1 MRAISAADAIT
12 PAVERTKAFLFRP
25 FSWGTFLKLGL
36 VALVT
41 EGLGSNF
48 RSSSSPSRGGG
59 GGGGSS
65 LGRGPTIH
73 SLSDIQ
79 PLWIAEGV
87 AMLMLLFVFAAAV
100 YYLITRLRF
109 AFFHCLVHNTKEI
122 RPGWELYK
130 EQASRFFWLNMAIGA
145 CFLLLVGLIS
155 IPFVAGFWR
164 LIRDVPPGGHP
175 NIGMMLG
182 LILPLVPIILLLVVA
197 GISLDIILRDFM
209 LPHYALEDA
218 SAGEAWSS
226 VWARITT
233 EKGQFFAYAL
243 LRLILPTIAGIAI
256 FMILLIPGLVLAGAV
271 AGMEL
276 GIHSAFANSTGSA
289 SVAGIMLQVFFG
301 LVAFGFFLL
310 ASICLGGPLSTGTRE
325 YAILFYGGRYQVLG
339 DLLYPQPLPPS
350 GLPAGIPAV

>member
-36 VALVT
+36 VALIT

-48 RSSSSPSRGGG
+48 RSGSSHRGGG
-59 GGGGSS
+59 GTGS
-65 LGRGPTIH
+65 GRGPIH
-73 SLSDIQ
+73 SLSDIPPQ
-79 PLWIAEGV
+79 WIVAGV
-87 AMLMLLFVFAAAV
+87 AMVLLMIVIAAV
-100 YYLITRLRF
+100 VFYLITRLRF
-109 AFFHCLVHNTKEI
+109 AFFHCLVHNTKQI

-130 EQASRFFWLNMAIGA
+130 EQASRFFWLNVSIGF

-164 LIRDVPPGGHP
+164 LFHEMQPGGQP
-175 NIGMMLG
+175 NIGMLIG
-182 LILPLVPIILLLVVA
+182 LILPLVPIILLLVVL
-197 GISLDIILRDFM
+197 GIALDVILRDFM

-226 VWARITT
+226 VWARVTA

-243 LRLILPTIAGIAI
+243 LRLILPTVAGIAI
-256 FMILLIPGLVLAGAV
+256 FIILLIPGLVLAGAV
-271 AGMEL
+271 AGVEL
-276 GIHSAFANSTGSA
+276 GIHSAFATSTGSA
-289 SVAGIMLQVFFG
+289 SVAGIMLQVFVG
-301 LVAFGFFLL
+301 IVAFGFFAL

-350 GLPAGIPAV
+350 GVPAGLPAV

>member
-1 MRAISAADAIT
+1 MRAISAAEAIA
-12 PAVERTKAFLFRP
+12 PAVERTRTFLFRP

-36 VALVT
+36 VALIT

-48 RSSSSPSRGGG
+48 RSSSGSHG

-65 LGRGPTIH
+65 SGGGPGIR
-73 SLSDIQ
+73 SLSHIQ

-87 AMLMLLFVFAAAV
+87 AMLLLLFVIAAAV
-100 YYLITRLRF
+100 FYLITRLRF
-109 AFFHCLVHNTKEI
+109 AFFHCLVHNTKMI
-122 RPGWELYK
+122 RPGWDLHK
-130 EQASRFFWLNMAIGA
+130 EQASRFFWLNLAIGA

-155 IPFVAGFWR
+155 IPFVAGFLWLFR
-164 LIRDVPPGGHP
+164 NMQPGGHP
-175 NIGMMLG
+175 DIGLLLG
-182 LILPLVPIILLLVVA
+182 LILPLVPIILLLVIA
-197 GISLDIILRDFM
+197 GIALDIILRDFM

-218 SAGEAWSS
+218 SAGEAWNS

-243 LRLILPTIAGIAI
+243 LRLILPTVAGIAI

-289 SVAGIMLQVFFG
+289 SVAGVMLQVFFG
-301 LVAFGFFLL
+301 IVAFGFFLL

-325 YAILFYGGRYQVLG
+325 YAILFYGGRYRVLG

-350 GLPAGIPAV
+350 ELPAGVPAV

>member
-1 MRAISAADAIT
+1 M
-12 PAVERTKAFLFRP
+12 
-25 FSWGTFLKLGL
+25 
-36 VALVT
+36 
-41 EGLGSNF
+41 
-48 RSSSSPSRGGG
+48 
-59 GGGGSS
+59 
-65 LGRGPTIH
+65 
-73 SLSDIQ
+73 
-79 PLWIAEGV
+79 
-87 AMLMLLFVFAAAV
+87 
-100 YYLITRLRF
+100 
-109 AFFHCLVHNTKEI
+109 
-122 RPGWELYK
+122 
-130 EQASRFFWLNMAIGA
+130 
-145 CFLLLVGLIS
+145 
-155 IPFVAGFWR
+155 
-164 LIRDVPPGGHP
+164 IRDVQPGGHP

-226 VWARITT
+226 VWARITA

-339 DLLYPQPLPPS
+339 DLLYPQPLAAIGIAGGFTSRVVVHRAACRDSERQCDFS
-350 GLPAGIPAV
+350 GCGCIDAANLMWLARRSGASMVVGPGLLQHRRSFLHGDRLFHLLIAVRGPCGNQRRDPENI

>member
-36 VALVT
+36 VALIT

-48 RSSSSPSRGGG
+48 RSGSGSSHRGGG
-59 GGGGSS
+59 TGS
-65 LGRGPTIH
+65 GRGPIH
-73 SLSDIQ
+73 SLSDIPPQ
-79 PLWIAEGV
+79 WIVAGV
-87 AMLMLLFVFAAAV
+87 AMVLLMIVIAAV
-100 YYLITRLRF
+100 VFYLITRLRF
-109 AFFHCLVHNTKEI
+109 AFFHCLVHNTKQI

-130 EQASRFFWLNMAIGA
+130 EQASRFFWLNVSIGF

-164 LIRDVPPGGHP
+164 LFHEMQPGGQP
-175 NIGMMLG
+175 NIGMLIG
-182 LILPLVPIILLLVVA
+182 LILPLVPIILLLVVL
-197 GISLDIILRDFM
+197 GIALDVILRDFM

-226 VWARITT
+226 VWARVTA

-243 LRLILPTIAGIAI
+243 LRLILPTVAGIAI
-256 FMILLIPGLVLAGAV
+256 FIILLIPGLVLAGAV
-271 AGMEL
+271 AGVEL
-276 GIHSAFANSTGSA
+276 GIHSAFATSTGSA
-289 SVAGIMLQVFFG
+289 SVAGIMLQVFVG
-301 LVAFGFFLL
+301 IVAFGFFAL

-339 DLLYPQPLPPS
+339 DLLYPQPLPPTGVPA
-350 GLPAGIPAV
+350 GLPAV

>member
-1 MRAISAADAIT
+1 MYSISAADAIS
-12 PAVERTKAFLFRP
+12 PAIERTKALLFRP
-25 FSWGTFLKLGL
+25 FKWGTFLKLGL
-36 VALVT
+36 VALIT
-41 EGLGSNF
+41 EGLGSNL
-48 RSSSSPSRGGG
+48 RSSSRGGNGPSSG
-59 GGGGSS
+59 GG
-65 LGRGPTIH
+65 PMIH
-73 SLSDIQ
+73 SLSDIP
-79 PLWIAEGV
+79 PLWIVGGV
-87 AMLMLLFVFAAAV
+87 AALLLVFVIAAAI

-109 AFFHCLVHNTKEI
+109 AFFHCLVTNTKKI
-122 RPGWELYK
+122 RPGWGLYK
-130 EQASRFFWLNMAIGA
+130 EQASRFFWLNIAVGF
-145 CFLLLVGLIS
+145 CFLLLMGLIA

-164 LIRDVPPGGHP
+164 VIHDMPQGGHP
-175 NIGMMLG
+175 DFGMLLG
-182 LILPLVPIILLLVVA
+182 LILPLLPIIFLLVLA
-197 GISLDIILRDFM
+197 GIALDIILRDWM

-226 VWARITT
+226 VWARIKA

-271 AGMEL
+271 AGLEL

-325 YAILFYGGRYQVLG
+325 YALLFYGGRYQVLG
-339 DLLYPQPLPPS
+339 DLLYPPALAQGSAPA
-350 GLPAGIPAV
+350 GLPAV